1 MKLLECEMAVLIA
14 QGGLLMEDA
23 LQPLGAVQQLKTSKY
38 LVLGITCSIFLHLAC
53 ALVLLGQPAE
63 KPAPSPA
70 VTYVDLSAP
79 VRPAPVVAPLQ
90 ETTPPKIQEPQ
101 PVPQPQPQPR
111 LQPAPTP
118 ETLPQAQHSE
128 AAPVQPAAAQEIKI
142 EETRSHT
149 TMGLGL
155 TKGYFRSLGEGEN
168 LREGVKGY
176 YLEMLQV
183 INEKWWMDQQLDKHS
198 LAPVIVNLTV
208 ARNGAIIDCYIMRGS
223 GNPRY
228 DRAVLAS
235 LQAASPL
242 PPLPA
247 NFEGDSFQAPI
258 RLVPAL
264 KLMSR

>member
-1 MKLLECEMAVLIA
+1 
-14 QGGLLMEDA
+14 MEDT
-23 LQPLGAVQQLKTSKY
+23 LQPLAAVQQIKSGKY
-38 LVLGITCSIFLHLAC
+38 LVLGITGSIILHTVC
-53 ALVLLGQPAE
+53 AFFLLGQPPEA
-63 KPAPSPA
+63 PAPSPS
-70 VTYVDLSAP
+70 VTYVDLSTP
-79 VRPAPVVAPLQ
+79 VRPAPMVTPPQ

-101 PVPQPQPQPR
+101 PVPQPIP
-111 LQPAPTP
+111 QPAPM
-118 ETLPQAQHSE
+118 PQTAPQVQQPA
-128 AAPVQPAAAQEIKI
+128 AAPAQPAAAQESKV
-142 EETRSHT
+142 EEQRSHT

-168 LREGVKGY
+168 LREGVKAY

-198 LAPVIVNLTV
+198 LAPVIINITV
-208 ARNGAIIDCYIMRGS
+208 ARNGAIVDCYVMRGS

-247 NFEGDSFQAPI
+247 NFEGDTFQAPI

-264 KLMSR
+264 KLMSW